1 MWQTVA
7 RALGLGV
14 EGPARAGRLL
24 GPSCPPAHEARGWGI
39 MLLLRAKGQ
48 SRAETDLTLIP
59 PHEAEIESRF
69 TGQESEAQLAEG
81 PRRPRRQ

>member
-7 RALGLGV
+7 GALGLGAK
-14 EGPARAGRLL
+14 GPAKAGRLL

-39 MLLLRAKGQ
+39 VLLLRAKGQ

-59 PHEAEIESRF
+59 PHEAENESRF

-81 PRRPRRQ
+81 PRRPLRR